1 MKYFKIVPF
10 LHTDEEGNKQSYAIK
25 RLRWFFLIFPYWSLR
40 PFKSSNDHCYTETY
54 KDAEEIIDNL
64 KRI

>member
-10 LHTDEEGNKQSYAIK
+10 MHTDKQGIKQSYAIK
-25 RLRWFFLIFPYWSLR
+25 RRRRFLFIPYWSFR
-40 PFKSSNDHCYTETY
+40 TFQSSKDHCYTETY